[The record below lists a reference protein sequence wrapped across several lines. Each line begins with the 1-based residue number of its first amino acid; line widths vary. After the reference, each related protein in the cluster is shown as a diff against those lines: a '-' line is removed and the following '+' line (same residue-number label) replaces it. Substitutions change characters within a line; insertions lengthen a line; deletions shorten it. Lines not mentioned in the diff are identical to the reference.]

1 MSIKVW
7 IDGEYFDKENAKV
20 SVFDHGLL
28 YGDGVFEGIRIYG
41 GKIFK
46 CEEHVKR
53 LFDSAK
59 AIWLKIPMTAQEVTD
74 AMYDALKVNKL
85 TDAYI
90 RLIVTRGAGDL
101 GLDPRKCPRP
111 CVIIIATS
119 ITLFP
124 EEFYIKGL
132 DLVTASSPRIAPESL
147 NPRVKS
153 LNYLNNILAKIEGIQ
168 AGVIEVLMLN
178 HLGYVSEGSADNVF
192 LVRDGVLY
200 TPSTDAGIL
209 EGITRN
215 TVMDLAR
222 EAGIKVVEKNISR
235 YEVYTA
241 DEMFLTGSA
250 AEVIPAVKVDGRL
263 IGDGKPG
270 KMTKDLRKKF
280 MKLVGRT

>member
-1 MSIKVW
+1 MGNKVW
-7 IDGEYFDKENAKV
+7 IDGEYYEEDQAKI

-28 YGDGVFEGIRIYG
+28 YGDGIFEGIRVYG

-53 LFDSAK
+53 LYDSAK
-59 AIWLKIPMTAQEVTD
+59 AICLEIPMTPAEVSAQ
-74 AMYDALKVNKL
+74 MYACLKTNGL

-90 RLIVTRGAGDL
+90 RLVVTRGVGDL
-101 GLDPRKCPRP
+101 GLDPRKCPRAT
-111 CVIIIATS
+111 VIIIAAS
-119 ITLFP
+119 ITLYP
-124 EEFYIKGL
+124 EEFYEKGL
-132 DLVTASSPRIAPESL
+132 ELVTAATSRIPPESL

-178 HLGYVSEGSADNVF
+178 HLGFVAEGSGDNIFV
-192 LVRDGVLY
+192 VSDGVIY
-200 TPSTDAGIL
+200 TPPVEAGIL
-209 EGITRN
+209 KGITRD

-222 EAGIKVVEKNISR
+222 EAGHQVVEKNISR

-250 AEVIPAVKVDGRL
+250 AEVIPAVKVDGRA
-263 IGDGKPG
+263 IGDGVPG
-270 KMTKDLRKKF
+270 PLTRELRERF
-280 MKLVGRT
+280 MKLVGRA

>member
-1 MSIKVW
+1 MALKIW
-7 IDGEYFDKENAKV
+7 IDGEYHDEQNAKV

-28 YGDGVFEGIRIYG
+28 YGDGVFEGIRVYG

-59 AIWLKIPMTAQEVTD
+59 AIWLDIPMTPQEVTD
-74 AMYDALKVNKL
+74 AMYDALKVNNL

-90 RLIVTRGAGDL
+90 RLVVTRGRGDL
-101 GLDPRKCPRP
+101 GLDPRKCPKP
-111 CVIIIATS
+111 TVIVIAAS
-119 ITLFP
+119 ITLYP
-124 EEFYIKGL
+124 EEFYQNGL
-132 DLVTASSPRIAPESL
+132 ELITAATPRIPPESL

-178 HLGYVSEGSADNVF
+178 HLGFVSEGSGDNVF
-192 LVRDGVLY
+192 VVRNKVIA
-200 TPSTDAGIL
+200 TPPPEAGIL

-222 EAGIKVVEKNISR
+222 EAGYEVLEKNLSR
-235 YEVYTA
+235 YDVYTS

-250 AEVIPAVKVDGRL
+250 AEVIPAVKVDGRS

-270 KMTKDLRKKF
+270 PITNDLRQRF
-280 MKLVGRT
+280 MKLAGRS

>member
-1 MSIKVW
+1 MGIKVW
-7 IDGEYFDKENAKV
+7 IDGEYYEKDQAKV

-28 YGDGVFEGIRIYG
+28 YGDGVFEGIRVYG

-53 LFDSAK
+53 LYDSAK
-59 AIWLKIPMTAQEVTD
+59 AIWMEIPMSPAEMTD
-74 AMYDALKVNKL
+74 KMYDCLKTNKL

-90 RLIVTRGAGDL
+90 RLVVTRGKGDL

-111 CVIIIATS
+111 TVIIIAAS
-119 ITLFP
+119 ITLYP
-124 EEFYIKGL
+124 EEFYEKGL
-132 DLVTASSPRIAPESL
+132 ELVTASSPRIPPESL

-178 HLGYVSEGSADNVF
+178 HLGFVAEGSGDNVF
-192 LVRDGVLY
+192 VVRDGVIY
-200 TPSTDAGIL
+200 TPPVEAGIL

-215 TVMDLAR
+215 TVMELAR
-222 EAGIKVVEKNISR
+222 EAGHQVVEKNLSR

-250 AEVIPAVKVDGRL
+250 AEVIPAVKVDGREV
-263 IGDGKPG
+263 GTGKPG
-270 KMTKDLRKKF
+270 PVTGELRKGF
-280 MKLVGRT
+280 MKLVGRA